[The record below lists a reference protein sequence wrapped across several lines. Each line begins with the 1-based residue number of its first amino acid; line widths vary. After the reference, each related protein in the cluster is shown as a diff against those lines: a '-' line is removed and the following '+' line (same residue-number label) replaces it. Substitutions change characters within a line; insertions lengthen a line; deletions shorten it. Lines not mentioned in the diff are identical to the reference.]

1 MDGGDGDS
9 GRGGGSGADP
19 EAEVEVEVVLSLP
32 DSLRGAFKDPLGPIE
47 TDAERLAGDVGP
59 LITVGDVVTYHFER
73 IGHTPDVAV
82 VDGLT
87 ERDAVDDEVART
99 LEASDARPREATNP
113 AAALSESM
121 LRVLREALEAAEPIA
136 IDVDGEEDLVALPAI
151 AIAPEGAS
159 VVYGQPG
166 EGMVHVRVDEE
177 VRERARDLLG
187 RMDGD
192 HERAWALLEG

>member
-1 MDGGDGDS
+1 MA
-9 GRGGGSGADP
+9 GGGGFDADP
-19 EAEVEVEVVLSLP
+19 EPEVVLSLP

-47 TDAERLAGDVGP
+47 TDAKRLADVVGP
-59 LITVGDVVTYHFER
+59 LITIGDVVTYHFER

-87 ERDAVDDEVART
+87 ERDTVDDDVART
-99 LEASDARPREATNP
+99 LEASDARRREATNP
-113 AAALSESM
+113 AATLSASM
-121 LRVLREALEAAEPIA
+121 LRTFREALEAAEPTA

-177 VRERARDLLG
+177 VRERARGLLE

-192 HERAWALLEG
+192 PDRAWRLLGVESFSNERNE